1 MIVMFFV
8 VTLFYVPR
16 PDSRGKTFYHE
27 VCLEDGEWGRLT
39 DFATLHL
46 NAPSV
51 VWSHKP
57 EGQGDRNIIWLF
69 SGHGSTY
76 LVPGWD
82 NASLKHAVVLIV
94 QMLGA
99 EK

>member
-1 MIVMFFV
+1 MC
-8 VTLFYVPR
+8 
-16 PDSRGKTFYHE
+16 SRGKTFYNDE
-27 VCLEDGEWGRLT
+27 CLEDGEWERLT

-46 NAPSV
+46 NVPSV

-57 EGQGDRNIIWLF
+57 EGQDDCNMIWLF

-76 LVPGWD
+76 LVPEWV

-94 QMLGA
+94 QMSGA